1 MLTCVE
7 ICAGAGGQ
15 ALGLDMAGFHHIALV
30 EYEKEYC
37 NVLKA
42 NRPDWNVICADVH
55 DFNGTQYKG
64 VDLLAGGVPCPP
76 FSVASKQLGKD
87 DERDLF
93 PEAIRLI
100 GEMKPRAV
108 MLENVRGFLDRK
120 FDDYREHILQAIR
133 ALGYTVTIKL
143 LNACDYGVPQLRPRV
158 VIVGIRNNE
167 RGTFSYPAE
176 CQDCAPTVGEI
187 LKPLMA
193 ANGWEGVDEWAQSAN
208 KIAPTIVGGSKKHG
222 GPDLGPVRSRRA
234 WAELGVDGNG
244 VANAAPE
251 PGFQGLPK
259 LTKEMI
265 ALIQGFPPEWSFGKK
280 KTAACRMIGNA
291 FPPPVARAVGAEIRR
306 CLEMNEALIKCARE
320 EYHKRLIENR
330 VLTISEDGVAS
341 NADSSNAPSK
351 AIAKTIAER
360 LGATVGGKVKGQ
372 TAGTLF
378 EQITMQFVS
387 ETFPKLQ
394 HLRPGSWTVLNL
406 GNQNAIKTWDF
417 AQYEHL
423 AYLSEIVSE
432 NKKLSTTLGNDYMV
446 APDVVVYR
454 ALYEDEELNNGS
466 LVVTDNICKMAD
478 LRKKNGGKPILHA
491 SISAKWTMRS
501 DRAQNSRTEALNLI
515 RNRKGHLPHI
525 VVVTGEPL
533 PSRLASLA
541 LGTGDLDCVYH
552 FALYELMDAVREYGT
567 QGREDIIETLENLVD
582 GKRLKDISDLP
593 LDLSC

>member
-120 FDDYREHILQAIR
+120 FDDYREHILQSIR
-133 ALGYTVTIKL
+133 GLGYTVTIKL

-193 ANGWEGVDEWAQSAN
+193 ANGWEGVDEWVQSAN

-423 AYLSEIVSE
+423 AYLSQIVSE